1 VETARAGRAK
11 ETIGMARVLMI
22 DDDSDIIQA
31 ARIPLEAAGHE
42 FHSAPSGAEGLRLA
56 RTVVPDL
63 IILDVMMETY
73 TAGFH
78 VSLNLR
84 DPSPDSPYAA
94 CRHTPILMLTAIHT
108 TTPLRF
114 APDQDYLPVD
124 AFLEKSAG
132 PEALVA
138 MVDELLA
145 KSRGRGTLP

>member
-1 VETARAGRAK
+1 
-11 ETIGMARVLMI
+11 MARILMI
-22 DDDSDIIQA
+22 DDDSDIVQA

-42 FHSAPSGAEGLRLA
+42 FHSAPSGAEGLRLVSA
-56 RTVVPDL
+56 ILPDL
-63 IILDVMMETY
+63 IILDVMMESY

-78 VSLNLR
+78 VSLSLR

-94 CRHTPILMLTAIHT
+94 CRRTPILMLTAIHT
-108 TTPLRF
+108 TSPLRF

-138 MVDELLA
+138 MVDRLLA
-145 KSRGRGTLP
+145 KGVEEGA

>member
-1 VETARAGRAK
+1 MA
-11 ETIGMARVLMI
+11 TILMI
-22 DDDSDIIQA
+22 DDDSDIVQA

-42 FHSAPSGAEGLRLA
+42 FYSAPGGDAGLRLL
-56 RTVVPDL
+56 RTIVPDL

-78 VSLNLR
+78 VSLALR

-94 CRHTPILMLTAIHT
+94 HRHTPILMLTAIHA

-114 APDQDYLPVD
+114 APDEDYLPVD

-138 MVDELLA
+138 LVGELVA
-145 KSRGRGTLP
+145 KGREQGART